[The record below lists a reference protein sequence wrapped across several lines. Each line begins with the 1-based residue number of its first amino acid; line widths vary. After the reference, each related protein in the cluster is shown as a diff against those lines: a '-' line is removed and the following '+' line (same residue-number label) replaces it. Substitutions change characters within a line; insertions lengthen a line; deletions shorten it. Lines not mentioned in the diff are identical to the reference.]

1 MNKVAV
7 LIPCYNESRTIA
19 KVVTDYKAV
28 LPDADIYVYDNNST
42 DDTAKI
48 AIEAG
53 AIVRHEYR
61 QGKGNVIR
69 TMFRD
74 IDADCY
80 LMIDGDD
87 TYPAEN
93 ASEMCQLIL
102 DGKADMVIGD
112 RLSSTYFEENK
123 RPFHNFGNDLVRKSI
138 NFLWHP
144 KEEIK
149 DVMTGYRAFSPMF
162 VKTFP
167 ILSQGFE
174 IETEMTIH
182 ALDKNLMIRSLPV
195 QYRDRPEG
203 SESKLNTYT
212 DGLKVLLTI
221 FNLYRDYKPMSF
233 FGILAVLLCLFSL
246 ILFIPVFI
254 EYLYSGLV
262 PRFPTLIV
270 SAFFMT
276 ISLLSV
282 VCGLILDTNATNSRK
297 NFEIQMNIIRMMLR
311 HEQR

>member
-1 MNKVAV
+1 MNRIAV
-7 LIPCYNESRTIA
+7 LIPCYNEEKTIK
-19 KVVTDYKAV
+19 KVVSDYRHV

-42 DDTAKI
+42 DNTTVI
-48 AIEAG
+48 AHQGG
-53 AIVRHEYR
+53 AIIRHEYR

-69 TMFRD
+69 SMFRD
-74 IDADCY
+74 IEADCY

-93 ASEMCQLIL
+93 AKEMCQLIL
-102 DGKADMVIGD
+102 DGKADMAIGD

-123 RPFHNFGNDLVRKSI
+123 RPFHNFGNDIVRKFI
-138 NFLWHP
+138 NILWKPKHP
-144 KEEIK
+144 IK

-182 ALDKNLMIRSLPV
+182 ALDKNLLIESIPV

-212 DGLKVLLTI
+212 DGAKVLLTI
-221 FNLYRDYKPMSF
+221 FNMYRHYKPMRF
-233 FGILAVLLCLFSL
+233 FGSISL
-246 ILFIPVFI
+246 IFCICSILLFIPVFI
-254 EYLYSGLV
+254 EYMRTGLV
-262 PRFPTLIV
+262 PRFPTFIT
-270 SAFFMT
+270 SGFFMIT
-276 ISLLSV
+276 ALLSFS
-282 VCGLILDTNATNSRK
+282 CGLILDTNATNSRK
-297 NFEIQMNIIRMMLR
+297 NFEIQMNIIRMMLK
-311 HEQR
+311 HE